1 MNNENLD
8 PSRNIIILRSVWGKV
23 GMKYFIQPCKNPK
36 TGRHA
41 DCVRRVDSNGDMILS
56 DADRN
61 SGKYFVKE
69 DETFTVEDG
78 TVFNLEDELQRNE
91 WEAIKHCPLIAPDR
105 YAKDDKGNLLIDGTM
120 DYTSKRPRYGIA
132 ELYVYKPGAV
142 ATARVSRK
150 KLIHKA
156 INFILEDE
164 LGLEGMLTKAK
175 LLGKRMNNAAA
186 SDVEDFLI
194 KTAEKDP
201 EKVIELYTGS
211 DTQLRLLLID
221 AVDAKVIHVK
231 DRVYL
236 YDTTILGAS
245 DKAVI
250 SWMKEPK
257 NQRILELIRK
267 DTYPHLYTKTEN
279 KGEQKE
285 DSKPKK

>member
-23 GMKYFIQPCKNPK
+23 GMKYFIQPSKNPK
-36 TGRHA
+36 TGRYA

-56 DADRN
+56 DVDRN

-69 DETFTVEDG
+69 DETFTIEDG
-78 TVFNLEDELQRNE
+78 TVFNLDDEYQNAE
-91 WEAIKHCPLIAPDR
+91 WEAIKYCPLIAPDR
-105 YAKDDKGNLLIDGTM
+105 YAKDNNGNLLIDGVM
-120 DYTSKRPRYGIA
+120 DYSAKKPRYGVA
-132 ELYVYKPGAV
+132 ELYVYKPGA
-142 ATARVSRK
+142 AAASRVSRK

-156 INFILEDE
+156 INFILEDQ

-175 LLGKRMNNAAA
+175 LLGKRMSNAAA

-194 KTAEKDP
+194 KKAEKDP
-201 EKVIELYTGS
+201 ESIIDLYTGS

-221 AVDAKVIHVK
+221 AVDAKVILVR
-231 DRVYL
+231 DRVYM

-250 SWMKEPK
+250 NWMKQPK

-267 DTYPHLYTKTEN
+267 DTYPHLYVN
-279 KGEQKE
+279 E
-285 DSKPKK
+285 DKK

>member
-23 GMKYFIQPCKNPK
+23 GMKYFIQPSKNPK
-36 TGRHA
+36 TGRYA

-69 DETFTVEDG
+69 DETFTIEDG
-78 TVFNLEDELQRNE
+78 TVFNLDDEYQNAE
-91 WEAIKHCPLIAPDR
+91 WEAIRYCPLIAPDR
-105 YAKDDKGNLLIDGTM
+105 YAKDNNGNLLIDGVM
-120 DYTSKRPRYGIA
+120 DYSAKKPRYGIA

-142 ATARVSRK
+142 AASRVSRK

-156 INFILEDE
+156 INFILDDP

-194 KTAEKDP
+194 KKAEKDP
-201 EKVIELYTGS
+201 ESIIDLYTGS

-221 AVDAKVIHVK
+221 AVDAKVILVR
-231 DRVYL
+231 DRVYM

-245 DKAVI
+245 DKAAI
-250 SWMKEPK
+250 SWMKQPK

-267 DTYPHLYTKTEN
+267 DTYPHLYVDKEEEKTTN
-279 KGEQKE
+279 KK
-285 DSKPKK
+285 

>member
-1 MNNENLD
+1 MNNENMD
-8 PSRNIIILRSVWGKV
+8 PSREIIILRSVWGKV
-23 GMKYFIQPCKNPK
+23 GMKYFIQPSKDPK
-36 TGRHA
+36 TGRYPE
-41 DCVRRVDSNGDMILS
+41 CVRRVDSNGDMILS

-61 SGKYFVKE
+61 SGKYFIKE
-69 DETFTVEDG
+69 DETFTIEDG
-78 TVFNLEDELQRNE
+78 TIFNLEDEYQRNE
-91 WEAIKHCPLIAPDR
+91 WEAIKNSPLIAPDR
-105 YAKDDKGNLLIDGTM
+105 FAKDSKGDSLIDGTLDM
-120 DYTSKRPRYGIA
+120 SSRRPRYGVA

-156 INFILEDE
+156 INFILEE
-164 LGLEGMLTKAK
+164 EQGLTGLLTKAK
-175 LLGKRMNNAAA
+175 LLGKRMDNAAS

-201 EKVIELYTGS
+201 DKIIDLYTGS

-221 AVDAKVIHVK
+221 AVDNEVIRVK
-231 DRVYL
+231 DRVYT

-250 SWMKEPK
+250 SWMKQPK

-267 DTYPHLYTKTEN
+267 DTYPHLYV
-279 KGEQKE
+279 KE
-285 DSKPKK
+285 DDNKKDKK

>member
-1 MNNENLD
+1 MNNENMD
-8 PSRNIIILRSVWGKV
+8 PSREIIILRSVWGKV
-23 GMKYFIQPCKNPK
+23 GMKYFIQPSKDPK
-36 TGRHA
+36 TGRYPE
-41 DCVRRVDSNGDMILS
+41 CVRRVDSNGDMILS

-61 SGKYFVKE
+61 SGKYFIKE
-69 DETFTVEDG
+69 DETFTIEDG
-78 TVFNLEDELQRNE
+78 TVFNLEDEYQRNE
-91 WEAIKHCPLIAPDR
+91 WEAIKNSPLIAPDR
-105 YAKDDKGNLLIDGTM
+105 FAKDRKGDSLIDGTLDM
-120 DYTSKRPRYGIA
+120 SSRRPRYGVA

-156 INFILEDE
+156 INFILEE
-164 LGLEGMLTKAK
+164 EQGLTGLLTKAK
-175 LLGKRMNNAAA
+175 LLGKRMDNAAS

-201 EKVIELYTGS
+201 DKIIDLYTGS

-221 AVDAKVIHVK
+221 AVDNEVIRVK
-231 DRVYL
+231 DRVYT

-250 SWMKEPK
+250 SWMKQPK

-267 DTYPHLYTKTEN
+267 DTYPHLYV
-279 KGEQKE
+279 KE
-285 DSKPKK
+285 DDNKKDKK

>member
-23 GMKYFIQPCKNPK
+23 GMKYFIQPSKNPK
-36 TGRHA
+36 TGRYA

-69 DETFTVEDG
+69 DETFTIEDG
-78 TVFNLEDELQRNE
+78 TVFNLDDEYQNAE
-91 WEAIKHCPLIAPDR
+91 WEAIRYCPLIAPDR
-105 YAKDDKGNLLIDGTM
+105 YAKDNNGNLLIDGVM
-120 DYTSKRPRYGIA
+120 DYSAKKPRYGVA
-132 ELYVYKPGAV
+132 ELYVYKPGA
-142 ATARVSRK
+142 AAASRVSRK

-156 INFILEDE
+156 INFILDNT

-194 KTAEKDP
+194 KKAEKDP
-201 EKVIELYTGS
+201 ESIIDLYTGS

-221 AVDAKVIHVK
+221 AVDAKIILVR
-231 DRVYL
+231 DRVYM
-236 YDTTILGAS
+236 YDATILGAS
-245 DKAVI
+245 DKAAI
-250 SWMKEPK
+250 NWMKQPK

-267 DTYPHLYTKTEN
+267 DTYPHLYVDKEEEKTTN
-279 KGEQKE
+279 KK
-285 DSKPKK
+285 

>member
-23 GMKYFIQPCKNPK
+23 GMKYFIQPSKNPK
-36 TGRHA
+36 TGRYA

-69 DETFTVEDG
+69 DETFTIEDG
-78 TVFNLEDELQRNE
+78 TVFNLDDEYQNAE
-91 WEAIKHCPLIAPDR
+91 WEAIKYCPLIAPDR
-105 YAKDDKGNLLIDGTM
+105 YAKDNNGNLLIDGVM
-120 DYTSKRPRYGIA
+120 DYSAKKPRYGVA
-132 ELYVYKPGAV
+132 ELYVYKPGA
-142 ATARVSRK
+142 AAASRVSRK

-156 INFILEDE
+156 INFILEDQ

-175 LLGKRMNNAAA
+175 LLGKRMSNAAA

-194 KTAEKDP
+194 KKAEKDP
-201 EKVIELYTGS
+201 ESIIDLYTGS

-221 AVDAKVIHVK
+221 AVDAKVILVR
-231 DRVYL
+231 DRVYM

-250 SWMKEPK
+250 SWMKQPK

-267 DTYPHLYTKTEN
+267 DTYPHLYVN
-279 KGEQKE
+279 E
-285 DSKPKK
+285 DKK

>member
-1 MNNENLD
+1 MSNENID
-8 PSRNIIILRSVWGKV
+8 PSRDIIILRSVWGKV
-23 GMKYFIQPCKNPK
+23 GMKYFIQPSKDPK
-36 TGRHA
+36 TGRYP

-61 SGKYFVKE
+61 SGKYFIKE
-69 DETFTVEDG
+69 DETFTIEDG
-78 TVFNLEDELQRNE
+78 TVFNLEDEYQKNE
-91 WEAIKHCPLIAPDR
+91 WEAIKNSPLIAPDR
-105 YAKDDKGNLLIDGTM
+105 FAKNSRGESLIDGTLDM
-120 DYTSKRPRYGIA
+120 SSRRPRYGVA

-156 INFILEDE
+156 VNFILEDE
-164 LGLEGMLTKAK
+164 QGLDGLITKAK
-175 LLGKRMNNAAA
+175 LLGKRMYNAAA

-201 EKVIELYTGS
+201 EKSIDLYTGS

-221 AVDAKVIHVK
+221 AVDNEVIRVK
-231 DRVYL
+231 DRVYT
-236 YDTTILGAS
+236 YDSTILGAS

-250 SWMKEPK
+250 SWMKQPK

-267 DTYPHLYTKTEN
+267 DTYPHLYE
-279 KGEQKE
+279 KE
-285 DSKPKK
+285 DNDNKKDKK

>member
-1 MNNENLD
+1 MNNENMD
-8 PSRNIIILRSVWGKV
+8 PSREIIILRSVWGKV
-23 GMKYFIQPCKNPK
+23 GMKYFIQPSKDPK
-36 TGRHA
+36 TGRYPE
-41 DCVRRVDSNGDMILS
+41 CVRRVDSNGDMILS

-61 SGKYFVKE
+61 SGKYFIKE
-69 DETFTVEDG
+69 DETFTIEDG
-78 TVFNLEDELQRNE
+78 TVFNLEDEYQRNE
-91 WEAIKHCPLIAPDR
+91 WEAIKNSPLIAPDR
-105 YAKDDKGNLLIDGTM
+105 FAKDSKGDSLIDGTLDM
-120 DYTSKRPRYGIA
+120 SSRRPRYGVA

-156 INFILEDE
+156 INFILEE
-164 LGLEGMLTKAK
+164 EQGLTGLLTKAK
-175 LLGKRMNNAAA
+175 LLGKRMDNAAS

-201 EKVIELYTGS
+201 DKIIDLYTGS

-221 AVDAKVIHVK
+221 AVDNEVIRVK
-231 DRVYL
+231 DRVYT

-250 SWMKEPK
+250 SWMKQPK

-267 DTYPHLYTKTEN
+267 DTYPHLYV
-279 KGEQKE
+279 KE
-285 DSKPKK
+285 DDNKKDKK

>member
-1 MNNENLD
+1 MSNENID
-8 PSRNIIILRSVWGKV
+8 PSRDIIILRSVWGKV
-23 GMKYFIQPCKNPK
+23 GMKYFIQPSKDPK
-36 TGRHA
+36 TGRYP

-61 SGKYFVKE
+61 SGKYFIK
-69 DETFTVEDG
+69 DEY
-78 TVFNLEDELQRNE
+78 QKNE
-91 WEAIKHCPLIAPDR
+91 WEAIKNSPLIAPDR
-105 YAKDDKGNLLIDGTM
+105 FAKNSRGESLIDGTLDM
-120 DYTSKRPRYGIA
+120 SSRRPRYGVA

-156 INFILEDE
+156 VNFILEDE
-164 LGLEGMLTKAK
+164 QGLDGLITKAK
-175 LLGKRMNNAAA
+175 LLGKRMYNAAA

-201 EKVIELYTGS
+201 EKIIDLYTGS

-221 AVDAKVIHVK
+221 AVDNEVIRVK
-231 DRVYL
+231 DRVYT
-236 YDTTILGAS
+236 YDSTILGAS

-250 SWMKEPK
+250 SWMKQPK

-267 DTYPHLYTKTEN
+267 DTYPHLYE
-279 KGEQKE
+279 KE
-285 DSKPKK
+285 DNDNKKDKK